1 MKVNS
6 FLVMAA
12 KAKHMITTLENHYKE
27 KHKLGKCIKANPN
40 DLVQIF
46 GPKIFFIF
54 YFDDFIAYFVFNLIL
69 RYFNKTVDYVKF

>member
-1 MKVNS
+1 MKINS

-27 KHKLGKCIKANPN
+27 NHKLGKCMKANPN
-40 DLVQIF
+40 DLSAQI
-46 GPKIFFIF
+46 GPKKFFIF

-69 RYFNKTVDYVKF
+69 RYFNKTVDCVKF